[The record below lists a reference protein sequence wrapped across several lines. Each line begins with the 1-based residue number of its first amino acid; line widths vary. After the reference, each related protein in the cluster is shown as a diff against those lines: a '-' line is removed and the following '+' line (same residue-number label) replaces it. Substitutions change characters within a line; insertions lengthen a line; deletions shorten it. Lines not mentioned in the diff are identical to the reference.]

1 VYAHGNDIV
10 AAVLLLQLLNLEGGG
25 RTVHTTLAGEVLD
38 EYFAIYVGRL
48 HVDEPL
54 LLADVAA
61 RGKGE
66 EKEESGKG
74 REDSE
79 E

>member
-1 VYAHGNDIV
+1 VYAHGNDV
-10 AAVLLLQLLNLEGGG
+10 VMAVLLLQLLNLEGGG
-25 RTVHTTLAGEVLD
+25 RTVDATLASEVLN
-38 EYFAIYVGRL
+38 EYFAIHIGRL

-66 EKEESGKG
+66 EKEERGEW